1 MEVKVAIV
9 DAFVD
14 GENGGNPAG
23 VVLEADVLSAE
34 QKLMIAKQV
43 GLSETAF
50 VSASTSGADF
60 KLDFFTPDRQIAH
73 CGHATIATFSYLS
86 QQGLI
91 PNPNTSKQTID
102 GNRHIRMEGELAY
115 MEQLKP
121 QYLRFEADADNVLD
135 ALGLMQDN
143 ILATPIIAST
153 GNAFALVGVKD
164 IDTLEALVPKMDV
177 IDELSE
183 KYDLI
188 GFYVFTLE
196 TNKAERDAS
205 ARMFAPRY
213 GITEESATGMAAGPL
228 GCYLYDYLGVKKNEV
243 HIEQGYAMT
252 TPSPSC
258 IKVLLALQDNRIIS
272 LLAGGIGVVSSSK
285 SIVLE

>member
-23 VVLEADVLSAE
+23 VVLEADALSAE

-50 VSASTSGADF
+50 VSESTSGADF

-121 QYLRFEADADNVLD
+121 HYLRFEADADNVLD
-135 ALGLMQDN
+135 ALGLTQDN

-258 IKVLLALQDNRIIS
+258 IKVLLALQDNRITS
-272 LLAGGIGVVSSSK
+272 LLAGGIGVASSSK

>member
-1 MEVKVAIV
+1 
-9 DAFVD
+9 
-14 GENGGNPAG
+14 
-23 VVLEADVLSAE
+23 
-34 QKLMIAKQV
+34 
-43 GLSETAF
+43 
-50 VSASTSGADF
+50 
-60 KLDFFTPDRQIAH
+60 
-73 CGHATIATFSYLS
+73 
-86 QQGLI
+86 
-91 PNPNTSKQTID
+91 
-102 GNRHIRMEGELAY
+102 MEGELAY

-121 QYLRFEADADNVLD
+121 HYLRFEADADNVLD
-135 ALGLMQDN
+135 ALGLTQDN

-258 IKVLLALQDNRIIS
+258 IKVLLALQDNRIAS
-272 LLAGGIGVVSSSK
+272 LLAGGIGVASSSK